1 MKRITFRDPLV
12 EPEQPPT
19 IIMIN
24 MKILRKSGHTLKSSV
39 IKPEVVLIE
48 TTLNAALRNA
58 SFKGSS
64 GLKEARPQVAS
75 ATPKIIMVT

>member
-1 MKRITFRDPLV
+1 M

-19 IIMIN
+19 IIMTN

-39 IKPEVVLIE
+39 MKPEVVLIE

-58 SFKGSS
+58 SSKGRS

-75 ATPKIIMVT
+75 ITPTIIIVP